1 MKALNCVGF
10 WLWIALCSG
19 VTAQDLAPVA
29 AARLAEQFEAC
40 ALAPDVLSD
49 ADLITAEQVQ
59 DAYVLRLMPSMGG
72 VVGYKVGLTSRVAQQ
87 RFSVDHP
94 LLGLLLHDMLL
105 PSPAR
110 ISVQSGARLLVEADL
125 LVRVA
130 DVSINQARDW
140 TELLRAI
147 DVVIPFVEV
156 PDLLYDPQVQITAP
170 LLQAA
175 NVGARWG
182 VLGTPIPLRAGEDWH
197 RRLAEFRVVL
207 TLPQG
212 ETITGQGRDLLG
224 HPLAIVEWLRDAVQA
239 RGRHLGPGDL
249 LSLGSLTSL
258 RPAQLGSLRAVYTG
272 LDPAGPVSV
281 ELEFISG
288 AKTPPVTDKD
298 NP

>member
-1 MKALNCVGF
+1 MMKALNCVGF

-29 AARLAEQFEAC
+29 AARLAEQFEAP
-40 ALAPDVLSD
+40 AFASDVLSG

-59 DAYVLRLMPSMGG
+59 DAYVLRLMSSMGG
-72 VVGYKVGLTSRVAQQ
+72 VVGYKAGLTSRVAQQ

-140 TELLRAI
+140 SELLRAI
-147 DVVIPFVEV
+147 DAVVPFIEV
-156 PDLLYDPQVQITAP
+156 PDLLYDPQVRITAP

-197 RRLAEFRVVL
+197 RRLAEFQVSL
-207 TLPQG
+207 ESSQG
-212 ETITGQGRDLLG
+212 EPITGQGRDLLG

-239 RGRHLGPGDL
+239 RGRHLNPGDL

-258 RPAQLGSLRAVYTG
+258 RPAQLGSLRALYTG
-272 LDPAGPVSV
+272 LDPAGPVTV
-281 ELEFISG
+281 ELEFISS
-288 AKTPPVTDKD
+288 AMASPVSQ
-298 NP
+298 